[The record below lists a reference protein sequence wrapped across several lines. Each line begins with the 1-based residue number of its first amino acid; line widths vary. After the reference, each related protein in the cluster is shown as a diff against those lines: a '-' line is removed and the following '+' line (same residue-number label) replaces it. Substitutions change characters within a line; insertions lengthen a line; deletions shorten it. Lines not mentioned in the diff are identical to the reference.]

1 MSSGWPD
8 SLEEL
13 ARAAADAEHARWE
26 LDQLLEELALVLETS
41 LPGACVVTRAA
52 RGTGPVRRLQV
63 LAGRDSLLC
72 ERRPDGSWDTSI
84 ALFHGNVVGQ
94 PRPVPAAV
102 WVRTLQERL
111 RERVRDQGELANQ
124 LRGLLGE

>member
-8 SLEEL
+8 GLDEVV
-13 ARAAADAEHARWE
+13 RAAADAERTGFE
-26 LDQLLEELALVLETS
+26 LDQLVEELTLVLETS
-41 LPGACVVTRAA
+41 LPGSCVVTRAA
-52 RGTGPVRRLQV
+52 RGSGPVLRLQV

-72 ERRPDGSWDTSI
+72 ERRPDGSWATSI
-84 ALFHGNVVGQ
+84 ALLHGNVVGH

-102 WVRTLQERL
+102 WMRTLRQRL
-111 RERVRDQGELANQ
+111 RDRAREQGDLANQ